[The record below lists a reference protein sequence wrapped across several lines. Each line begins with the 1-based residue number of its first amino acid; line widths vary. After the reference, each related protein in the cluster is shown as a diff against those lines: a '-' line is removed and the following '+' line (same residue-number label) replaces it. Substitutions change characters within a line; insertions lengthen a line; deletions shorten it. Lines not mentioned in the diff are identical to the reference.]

1 MKFAYLL
8 PCIAIASITPFKAYA
23 GSCADYPER
32 RGMNYVEVENGIK
45 ILSTGEASVP
55 VDDIDVESAAYDEAK
70 LLAKSE
76 ITSFLEEMVEA
87 EDKIASKM
95 MSNIKIN
102 GESKS
107 KSVDIEKAKEQIK
120 KISSNSRA
128 LLKGA
133 VVVGDCYTPGKV
145 LRVTIGIKPET
156 IAAAEKLKGSMQ
168 KSSNSNK
175 SNRFSNSGGLN
186 NMEGYS
192 NTDRLN
198 SF

>member
-1 MKFAYLL
+1 
-8 PCIAIASITPFKAYA
+8 
-23 GSCADYPER
+23 
-32 RGMNYVEVENGIK
+32 
-45 ILSTGEASVP
+45 
-55 VDDIDVESAAYDEAK
+55 
-70 LLAKSE
+70 
-76 ITSFLEEMVEA
+76 MVEA
-87 EDKIASKM
+87 EDRIASKM

>member
-1 MKFAYLL
+1 MKFSSFLYLFCFL
-8 PCIAIASITPFKAYA
+8 LVSQNAYA
-23 GSCADYPER
+23 GSCEDYPER

-45 ILSTGEASVP
+45 ILSTVEASVP
-55 VDDIDVESAAYDEAK
+55 VNDIDVESAAYDEAK

-76 ITSFLEEMVEA
+76 ITSFLEEIVEA
-87 EDKIASKM
+87 EDRIASKM

>member
-1 MKFAYLL
+1 MKIFSFIYVFSVLFVSQNVFAGT
-8 PCIAIASITPFKAYA
+8 CS
-23 GSCADYPER
+23 DYPER
-32 RGMNYVEVENGIK
+32 RGLNYIEVENGIK

-55 VDDIDVESAAYDEAK
+55 VDDIDVEAAAYDEAK

-76 ITSFLEEMVEA
+76 IASFLGEMVSA
-87 EDKIASKM
+87 EDSIASEM

-102 GESKS
+102 GESQS
-107 KSVDIEKAKEQIK
+107 KSVDIEKAKKQIK
-120 KISSNSRA
+120 KISSNAEA
-128 LLKGA
+128 LIKGA
-133 VVVGDCYTPGKV
+133 TVIGDCYTPGKV

-156 IAAAEKLKGSMQ
+156 ISAAEKLKNSM
-168 KSSNSNK
+168 KRNSNSSNSN
-175 SNRFSNSGGLN
+175 SFSNPGGLN